1 MGGSLNSNSTDY
13 LRKLRKVEDIISFL
27 EKFKSNMGN
36 SERKHIDKTID
47 ILVRYGNKLA
57 EGEERELKFFNNVF
71 D

>member
-1 MGGSLNSNSTDY
+1 
-13 LRKLRKVEDIISFL
+13 
-27 EKFKSNMGN
+27 MGN